1 MTKIIEF
8 YRGFLTLFAIALIA
22 VGALFITYFIF
33 PFNKTKADKYKTLQK
48 SWELYISILYGLRI
62 MNIKSDDIEKI
73 KNIKNSIIVSTHP
86 SLLDIVILMSIIPN
100 STCFVAEK
108 LARNPFFK
116 GIIKQ
121 LFIVEGQPLE
131 QWVDDACNKLNNGLN
146 IIIFPMGGRHYK
158 YEQPR
163 IHRGASYLA
172 YKSKKDIVVL
182 KIESSYEFLQKHRP
196 AYYADNKTV
205 EYTIKYIDV
214 FNTKEYLEQNTDE
227 VTVKTNITKYISQ
240 KLYNKEV

>member
-1 MTKIIEF
+1 MNKIIEL
-8 YRGFLTLFAIALIA
+8 YRSFLTLFALALIG
-22 VGALFITYFIF
+22 VGALYITYFIF
-33 PFNKTKADKYKTLQK
+33 PFNKTITDKYKTLQK
-48 SWELYISILYGLRI
+48 SWKLYIAIISKLGI
-62 MNIKSDDIEKI
+62 MKVISDDIERI

-131 QWVDDACNKLNNGLN
+131 QWVDDACKKLNDGLN

-158 YEQPR
+158 NEQPR

-172 YKSKKDIVVL
+172 YKSMKDIVVL
-182 KIESSYEFLQKHRP
+182 KIESSYEFLQKNRP
-196 AYYADNKTV
+196 AYYSDNKTI
-205 EYTIKYIDV
+205 EYTIKYIDT
-214 FNTKEYLEQNTDE
+214 FNTKEYISQNTDE

-240 KLYNKEV
+240 KLYNKE